1 MEGDCGTQSRFEVAE
16 HVIERADG
24 IVVLAT
30 GRMEEEGG
38 AAATRS
44 TSWQR
49 GRRFALS
56 DFLQNGVVTVL
67 HRLGRPNVDQLEAEL
82 TRHAQINPIALVL
95 PALYSELEGPALGGI
110 VQQLGRIG
118 YLNEIV
124 VALGRAS
131 ALEFRR
137 AKDYFKCL
145 PQHVR
150 LVWVDGPRMQETLRD
165 LTSLGIDVGLPG
177 KGQSCWLA
185 FGYVLARGRSNVIA
199 LHDADIVSYQREYL
213 ARLCYPVANPNL
225 GYEFSKGYYSRVTDR
240 LHGRVTRLFMTPLIR
255 SLGELVGP
263 QPLLTFLDSFRYPL
277 AGEFAMVCELAWIN
291 RIPGDWGLEI
301 GVLAE
306 VFRNCALRR
315 ICQVDLADAYEHKHQ
330 ALSADNPEA
339 GLLKMTVDIA
349 KSLFRNLA
357 SQGVV
362 LSEAVLKTLRATY
375 LQSAQEAIRRY
386 EDDAAI
392 NSLHFDR
399 HQERKAV
406 EAFLTG
412 IKLATDTFLVDPL
425 GVPMISN
432 WSRVAHASPDIFR
445 RLVIAVEE
453 DQAWEPASGLGREAK
468 S

>member
-1 MEGDCGTQSRFEVAE
+1 M
-16 HVIERADG
+16 
-24 IVVLAT
+24 
-30 GRMEEEGG
+30 
-38 AAATRS
+38 
-44 TSWQR
+44 
-49 GRRFALS
+49 S
-56 DFLQNGVVTVL
+56 DFFQNGVVTVL
-67 HRLGRPNVDQLEAEL
+67 HRLGHPNIEQLEAEL
-82 TRHAQINPIALVL
+82 ERHARVNPIALVL
-95 PALYSELEGPALGGI
+95 PSLYSELEGPALHGI
-110 VQQLGRIG
+110 VEQFGKIS
-118 YLNEIV
+118 YLTEIV

-137 AKDYFKCL
+137 AKEYFKRL

-150 LVWVDGPRMQETLRD
+150 LVWVDGPRVQGILQE
-165 LTSLGIDVGLPG
+165 LTRLGIDVGLPG

-185 FGYVLARGRSNVIA
+185 FGYVLARGQSNVIA
-199 LHDADIVSYQREYL
+199 LHDADIVSYRREYL

-225 GYEFSKGYYSRVTDR
+225 SYEFCKGYYSRVTDR

-255 SLGELVGP
+255 SLTQLVGP

-277 AGEFAMVCELAWIN
+277 AGEFAMVRDLAWIN

-306 VFRNCALRR
+306 VYRNCALRR
-315 ICQVDLADAYEHKHQ
+315 VCQADLADAYEHKHQ
-330 ALSADNPEA
+330 ALSAEDPEA
-339 GLLKMTVDIA
+339 GLLKMCVDIS

-362 LSEAVLKTLRATY
+362 LSEELLKTLRATY
-375 LQSAQEAIRRY
+375 LQAAQEAIRRY

-392 NSLHFDR
+392 NSLRFDR
-399 HQERKAV
+399 HQERTAV

-412 IKLATDTFLVDPL
+412 IRLATERFLGDPL

-432 WSRVAHASPDIFR
+432 WSRVAHAAPDIFE
-445 RLVIAVEE
+445 RLVKAVEE
-453 DQAWEPASGLGREAK
+453 DHAWEPATGPASDIK